1 MRAVSRLFGGVRA
14 LFRRGN
20 VDRELDAEIR
30 EYLEASIDARMRA
43 GLSREDATRAAR
55 AEMGS
60 IAAVKD
66 HTRDVGWETALDS
79 LSRDLRY
86 AARTL
91 RKSPAFSIV
100 AILTLALG
108 IGANSAIFSIVNGVM
123 LRPLPVPRAGELIS
137 LTTVYP
143 NMSEPVFSYAAYRRF
158 AADSQ
163 AIGGV
168 AAASSVRRDAL
179 VLDGLPEPVD
189 CKWVSG
195 NYFSTLEVPAAAGR
209 TVLPSDDRLPSGEPV
224 AVLNHAYWTRR
235 FRERP
240 LGRRT
245 HVSLARASVHHR
257 RRRPTRLFRGDGWRS
272 A

>member
-1 MRAVSRLFGGVRA
+1 
-14 LFRRGN
+14 
-20 VDRELDAEIR
+20 
-30 EYLEASIDARMRA
+30 MRA

-66 HTRDVGWETALDS
+66 HTRDVGWEAGLDS
-79 LSRDLRY
+79 LWRDLRY

-123 LRPLPVPRAGELIS
+123 LRPLPVPRPGELIS

-143 NMSEPVFSYAAYRRF
+143 NMSEPVFSYAAYQRF
-158 AADSQ
+158 AADAES
-163 AIGGV
+163 IGGV

-195 NYFSTLEVPAAAGR
+195 NYFTTLEVPAA
-209 TVLPSDDRLPSGEPV
+209 SGAHGI
-224 AVLNHAYWTRR
+224 AV
-235 FRERP
+235 
-240 LGRRT
+240 
-245 HVSLARASVHHR
+245 
-257 RRRPTRLFRGDGWRS
+257 RRPAAVR
-272 A
+272 

>member
-1 MRAVSRLFGGVRA
+1 MRAVSRLLGGVRA
-14 LFRRGN
+14 LFRRGD
-20 VDRELDAEIR
+20 VERELDAEIR
-30 EYLEASIDARMRA
+30 EYLEASIDAEMRA

-123 LRPLPVPRAGELIS
+123 LRPLPVHAPDELIS

-158 AADSQ
+158 AADS
-163 AIGGV
+163 
-168 AAASSVRRDAL
+168 
-179 VLDGLPEPVD
+179 
-189 CKWVSG
+189 
-195 NYFSTLEVPAAAGR
+195 
-209 TVLPSDDRLPSGEPV
+209 
-224 AVLNHAYWTRR
+224 
-235 FRERP
+235 
-240 LGRRT
+240 
-245 HVSLARASVHHR
+245 RADR
-257 RRRPTRLFRGDGWRS
+257 RRRRGILGTPGRAGAGRAAGAGRLQMGVGQLLLDPGGARCSGAHGIAVRRP
-272 A
+272 AAVR